1 LNYWI
6 VEWNRI
12 YTYNIQNNYQI
23 KNKKIF
29 FILVDK
35 DSIYEFVIH
44 VVLNFIYLMFL
55 NLRNKR
61 QSLKKKDERE
71 EGWFV
76 TFQ

>member
-1 LNYWI
+1 
-6 VEWNRI
+6 
-12 YTYNIQNNYQI
+12 
-23 KNKKIF
+23 
-29 FILVDK
+29 VDK